1 MKEVFIGGTGRSGTT
16 VLGYALSLHKRI
28 FTIPFETRFI
38 LDPGGIMDLVDS
50 LSYDWDLYKGDY
62 ALREF
67 MTTMRKIYPSRV
79 KYLSNMALSVI
90 LPKLRMSPPKYSFTI
105 GKHWRDWKFFDY
117 MKPPFSVLVPRN
129 IFFKIIENFNKKIV
143 IGEYRGFWMGHG
155 FKINPKIKITRQ
167 FERKK
172 ILELAREL
180 VSGITENALKR
191 YGKDI
196 WVDHTPTNLN
206 HVLFLH
212 ELFPDMKFIHIY
224 RDPRDVVSSYKTK
237 HWGGNSAW
245 DSVPIL
251 KNTLLKWGEDKK
263 KLPKGAYIEI
273 PLEELVRNKNEI
285 LNKLT
290 DFLNIEFDEN
300 MLEIDLSKSHSGR
313 WKKCLT
319 EKEVEFVE
327 KELGWFMEKYGYL
340 KNRSRR

>member
-16 VLGYALSLHKRI
+16 VLGYTLSLHKRI

-38 LDPGGIMDLVDS
+38 LDSGGIMDLVDS
-50 LSYDWDLYKGDY
+50 LSHNWDVYRGDY

-67 MTTMRKIYPSRV
+67 MMMMRKIYPSRV
-79 KYLSNMALSVI
+79 KYLSNMAFSIV
-90 LPKLRMSPPKYSFTI
+90 LPKLRMSPPKYSFTMA
-105 GKHWRDWKFFDY
+105 KHWKDNDFFDY
-117 MKPPFSVLVPRN
+117 TKSPFSVLVPRDT
-129 IFFKIIENFNKKIV
+129 FFGELKNFGKKVV
-143 IGEYRGFWMGHG
+143 IREYRGFWMGYG
-155 FKINPKIKITRQ
+155 FNADPKIKITKK

-172 ILELAREL
+172 ILGLTGEF
-180 VSGITENALKR
+180 VDNIMKNALEK
-191 YGKDI
+191 YGKDVWI
-196 WVDHTPTNLN
+196 DHTPTNLN

-237 HWGGNSAW
+237 HWGSNNAE

-251 KNTLLKWGEDKK
+251 KNTLLKWEEDKK
-263 KLPKGAYIEI
+263 KLPENAYMEI
-273 PLEELVRNKNEI
+273 SLEELVKNKNEI

-290 DFLNIEFDEN
+290 DFLNLEFDEN
-300 MLEIDLSKSHSGR
+300 MLKMDLSKSHSGR

-319 EKEVEFVE
+319 KKETEFVE

-340 KNRSRR
+340 KNGSRE